1 MKKKVEDRAAVSTHI
16 KSICYAPTDI
26 NHALHRWKKILR
38 CLLSCFTD
46 YDIIFRPSPVN
57 RDELI
62 IREISTYFVDEPRI
76 RVDMRTQGRRI

>member
-1 MKKKVEDRAAVSTHI
+1 MHFTGGE
-16 KSICYAPTDI
+16 
-26 NHALHRWKKILR
+26 KILR